1 MARILTE
8 QEVASTGGVV
18 GYTTNLCCTAGRA
31 GALNCNVTSP
41 SGAASN
47 QLITG
52 VSKKAAAVT
61 VTGHRLWVYTD
72 SLPHIS
78 GSGGTSNAL
87 TVTVRYYTTYSDGTE
102 SYSTVSSSATITYNT
117 TSSDS
122 APSSWYSSSSYGRI
136 TVGQNPYTS
145 ARTVGYAWANATYN
159 GYSAT
164 DRSTV
169 IQDGYT
175 PDGPTVVESFLVI
188 AVSSSVPD
196 ISADGG
202 YSEIPEIVGCLWVT
216 RYSDGT
222 TPNIDIPASQV
233 TWSYG
238 KVDKGSYTTSNPPSE
253 TVPQYYSGT
262 IYGQFYAN
270 STNSTSRT
278 LLGWT
283 FIKGVYNGSTDYAR
297 CEVYQSPR
305 VSTPEV
311 YKVHVTPLTYNGTTY
326 PTPSLTF
333 YNGSS
338 TIAGQGHG
346 RVNGTQTLN
355 YYSWSQPKVT
365 GIHIIENGAYEYV
378 RYITVRAYNG
388 SILLDKYYIG
398 GSSSPRYVPLST
410 SFNTSDYSSGQTI
423 HIYYYYS

>member
-8 QEVASTGGVV
+8 QEVASTGGVG

-136 TVGQNPYTS
+136 TVGQNPNSS
-145 ARTVGYAWANATYN
+145 ARVVGYAWAKATYN

-169 IQDGYT
+169 TQDGYT
-175 PDGPTVVESFLVI
+175 PSGPTVTGHYLYTYTYSISNIAGSGGTSAVPSFYVR
-188 AVSSSVPD
+188 
-196 ISADGG
+196 
-202 YSEIPEIVGCLWVT
+202 YYT
-216 RYSDGT
+216 QYSDGT
-222 TPNIDIPASQV
+222 EDYTDV
-233 TWSYG
+233 TSSATIRYG
-238 KVDKGSYTTSNPPSE
+238 KNSSRTEPSSWSSSSSGCQYT
-253 TVPQYYSGT
+253 VG
-262 IYGQFYAN
+262 AN
-270 STNSTSRT
+270 SSSSTST
-278 LLGWT
+278 VG
-283 FIKGVYNGSTDYAR
+283 YAF
-297 CEVYQSPR
+297 V
-305 VSTPEV
+305 
-311 YKVHVTPLTYNGTTY
+311 KATYNGYSDSDSSVVNQNGYTAPSTNDFIFHWDISNCKKTTPVLQFFSASSNTSAY
-326 PTPSLTF
+326 SSGRH
-333 YNGSS
+333 GSAS
-338 TIAGQGHG
+338 NTAGDVNANWNYTGTIT
-346 RVNGTQTLN
+346 RIRIV
-355 YYSWSQPKVT
+355 
-365 GIHIIENGAYEYV
+365 ENGG
-378 RYITVRAYNG
+378 YINYIRING
-388 SILLDKYYIG
+388 YDGTPYLNKTYIG
-398 GSSSPRYVPLST
+398 GSSTSNYITLTRSFST
-410 SFNTSDYSSGQTI
+410 SSYTNGTYR
-423 HIYYYYS
+423 IYASYYDS